1 VSSLDRD
8 SVAPN
13 LPGASHGAHPP
24 SSLSGLAA
32 RLHDRPQ
39 DRSPTDRRS
48 IMAALGTALPAVG
61 GDRRSW
67 NARIDGG

>member
-1 VSSLDRD
+1 
-8 SVAPN
+8 
-13 LPGASHGAHPP
+13 
-24 SSLSGLAA
+24 LAA

-39 DRSPTDRRS
+39 DRSPTGRRS
-48 IMAALGTALPAVG
+48 VMAALGTALPAVG